1 MNRDKRKA
9 FTVTC
14 AVPTGQCGES
24 AGFGKSF
31 CSHRGV
37 YIVVYTSWYT
47 GIYGEEQEICLA
59 LKRVS
64 PQNY

>member
-9 FTVTC
+9 FTVTH
-14 AVPTGQCGES
+14 AVPTGQRGES

-37 YIVVYTSWYT
+37 YIVVYT
-47 GIYGEEQEICLA
+47 GIYGEEQDICLA
-59 LKRVS
+59 LKSVS
-64 PQNY
+64 PQNW